1 MLGRTKLL
9 EEVERVPP
17 VEFIVPP
24 IFAILIVMSLEP
36 ILTFKTFGIAEL
48 SALSGIAPP
57 AQLLAVP
64 QLPELPPTQFTE
76 DNWVIVALVVTPEI
90 DWR

>member
-48 SALSGIAPP
+48 FALSGIAPP

-76 DNWVIVALVVTPEI
+76 DN
-90 DWR
+90 